1 MKAEELKEI
10 LELHKIWVEEN
21 PNGVWIENVSSGK
34 KANLK
39 NADLRHADL
48 RNADLRYADL
58 SGADLRYADLSGA
71 NLSEDTILSGVNLN
85 FAKLNNANMR
95 FIDLR
100 YANLIGA
107 ELNNVDLNGGHL
119 QFAILKNAK
128 LIGAN
133 LRAADLRDVDLS
145 GADMT
150 KAELIYTKLC
160 ETDFSGVTG
169 LLSPIDYLKENFEI
183 TNDGVIA
190 YKTFGGLYNPPK
202 DWVLKSGSIISENVN
217 FNRTNNCG
225 CGINVAPFK
234 LVKDNYNGDIW
245 KVLIKWE
252 WLPGVCIPYNT
263 DGEIR
268 CERVQLLEIV
278 KE

>member
-1 MKAEELKEI
+1 MKAEELKKI

-39 NADLRHADL
+39 NADLRQADL

-71 NLSEDTILSGVNLN
+71 DLSEDTILSGANLN
-85 FAKLNNANMR
+85 FAKLNNANMK

-100 YANLIGA
+100 YARLIGA
-107 ELNNVDLNGGHL
+107 ELNDVDLNGGHL
-119 QFAILKNAK
+119 QFAILKKAK

-150 KAELIYTKLC
+150 NAKLIYTKLC

-169 LLSPIDYLKENFEI
+169 LLSPIDYLKENFEM
-183 TNDGVIA
+183 TTDGFIA
-190 YKTFGGLYNPPK
+190 YMTSEETSSKWTLEP
-202 DWVLKSGSIISENVN
+202 GSIIVENVN
-217 FNRTNNCG
+217 FNRTDKFIG
-225 CGINVAPFK
+225 CGINVASLDWIK
-234 LVKDNYNGDIW
+234 NNCDGDIW
-245 KVLIKWE
+245 KILIKWE
-252 WLPGVCIPYNT
+252 WLPGICVPYNT
-263 DGEIR
+263 DGRIR

-278 KE
+278 KD